1 MQPSPLFHEP
11 TKIGYG
17 FQIRNQYGG
26 MKILPFGVQHAWQD
40 YTRMIPGGA
49 VAEALTSMPTMGI
62 SIYKVSPNE
71 ANDVKNVIEAENQ
84 VFAQATTLTTRWIKK
99 EPLVII
105 HDVIRSCSLIAKNTR
120 RGAGNMAFI
129 HQDLFEMLHHHSKL
143 SKKYNG
149 TFEDSEEPHSIGR
162 WDHKMVA
169 SNSIRVYTTSDTT
182 YPRDEINTC
191 YVGTSKLIDGPGSLF
206 EHDGQLSLYLTTQV
220 GNLTGNASDF
230 VDRVK
235 IANLPREYTS
245 SRT

>member
-1 MQPSPLFHEP
+1 MQLSPLFPEP

-17 FQIRNQYGG
+17 FQIRNRYSG

-40 YTRMIPGGA
+40 YTRRIPGGA
-49 VAEALTSMPTMGI
+49 VAEALSSMPTMGLAV
-62 SIYKVSPNE
+62 YKIHPNE
-71 ANDVKNVIEAENQ
+71 ATDVKDIIDAENQ

-99 EPLVII
+99 EPLVLI
-105 HDVIRSCSLIAKNTR
+105 HDIIRSCSLIARFTR
-120 RGAGNMAFI
+120 RGAGNMAFM
-129 HQDLFEMLHHHSKL
+129 HQDLLELILHHAKL
-143 SKKYNG
+143 STKYHG
-149 TFEDSEEPHSIGR
+149 SFTDTEEPHSIGR

-206 EHDGQLSLYLTTQV
+206 EHDGQLSLYLTAQM
-220 GNLTGNASDF
+220 GSFTGNASDF